1 MTDSK
6 TDGSVEDPRPRI
18 KVKTGDISRIVNE
31 AESALMEY
39 GASIYHRG
47 GELVR
52 PCRVGQLSKKDEG
65 AVSRSD
71 DSIVLIPVNS
81 TWLIEQM
88 GRAAYWYK
96 VVVKKRENKKV
107 RVPLDPR
114 EIYARTLLCRNGEW
128 RFPPLRG
135 CIVTPTMTLDGRLIQ
150 QAGYDVESQLLVNI
164 GKEEFPV
171 VSDKP
176 TKDDAVSALKEL
188 ANPFREF
195 PFRGAGSRAVVL
207 SGMLTSL
214 IRMSL
219 RTSPLHAMDSPT
231 PGNGKSLLAETIGI
245 LATGVLPPAMSQGKS
260 PEEDEKR
267 LSTVLHYG
275 DPVIHLDNCERP
287 ITGDFLCSILTQEVV
302 QARILGES
310 ERRVLPST
318 SLVIASGN
326 NLLLAGDVT
335 RRSIIAR
342 IDSQVERPDERVF
355 TFCPRV
361 ETRRDRITMVKAGLT
376 ILKAYHESGRP
387 EKLRPMG
394 SFEDWEIV
402 RGALVWL
409 GEADPVETRA
419 AIYAADPV
427 REELIEIADLWDK
440 AFKERKVYVQDIDRN
455 IAGAKEVND
464 LKTKFIEACCRSGV
478 WSGKSVGRWLM
489 RNKERIVN
497 GKFFTFK
504 EEIGTGHIWQLKPA
518 QGGLN
523 LVG

>member
-1 MTDSK
+1 MTDPK
-6 TDGSVEDPRPRI
+6 GGSAEDPRPRI
-18 KVKTGDISRIVNE
+18 KVRTGEISRIVNE
-31 AESALMEY
+31 AEAALIEF
-39 GASIYHRG
+39 GSSIYHRG

-52 PCRVGQLSKKDEG
+52 PCRVGQMSKKDEG
-65 AVSRSD
+65 VISRND
-71 DSIVLIPVNS
+71 DSIVLIPVND

-88 GRAAYWYK
+88 SRAAYWYK
-96 VVVKKRENKKV
+96 VSKVAGGKKARI
-107 RVPLDPR
+107 PLDPKG
-114 EIYARTLLCRNGEW
+114 IYARTLLCRNGEW

-135 CIVTPTMTLDGRLIQ
+135 CIVTPTMTIGGRLIQ
-150 QAGYDVESQLLVNI
+150 TPGYDIESQLLVNI
-164 GKEEFPV
+164 GKDEFPV
-171 VSDKP
+171 VPNSP
-176 TKDDAVSALKEL
+176 TKDDAIAALKAL

-260 PEEDEKR
+260 PDEDEKR

-287 ITGDFLCSILTQEVV
+287 ITGDFLCSILTQEIV

-318 SLVIASGN
+318 ALVIASGN
-326 NLLLAGDVT
+326 NVMLAGDVT

-355 TFCPRV
+355 TFCPRA
-361 ETRRDRITMVKAGLT
+361 ETRRDRSKMVTAGLT
-376 ILKAYHESGRP
+376 VLKAYYESGMK
-387 EKLRPMG
+387 EKLKPMG

-402 RGALVWL
+402 RGSLVWL
-409 GEADPVETRA
+409 GEADPVETRT

-427 REELIEIADLWDK
+427 REELVEISDLWNK
-440 AFKERKVYVQDIDRN
+440 AFRERRVAVNDIERN
-455 IAGAKEVND
+455 VAGTAEVNE
-464 LKTKFIEACCRSGV
+464 LKTKFIESCCRGGS

-489 RNKERIVN
+489 RNKERIIN
-497 GKFFTFK
+497 GRFFTFK
-504 EEIGTGHIWQLKPA
+504 EEPGFGHSWQLKPV
-518 QGGLN
+518 QGRLN
-523 LVG
+523 TEG